1 MLKIADLKVSGM
13 NPVNPAQDMNMI
25 WMPAPTSIEGF
36 YQAQQQLPSLDELT
50 QQSALMVRKM
60 FRCLIA
66 CCKHTFAFFSY
77 FL

>member
-1 MLKIADLKVSGM
+1 M

-50 QQSALMVRKM
+50 QQSALMVSLLP
-60 FRCLIA
+60 FFLPLSRCSTCMQCA
-66 CCKHTFAFFSY
+66 H
-77 FL
+77 FLMI

>member
-1 MLKIADLKVSGM
+1 M

-50 QQSALMVRKM
+50 QQSALMVS
-60 FRCLIA
+60 FVCCFYRCSSFSFNSCMKISTIQAPFIFFDLI
-66 CCKHTFAFFSY
+66 
-77 FL
+77 

>member
-1 MLKIADLKVSGM
+1 M

-50 QQSALMVRKM
+50 QQSALMVSLLP
-60 FRCLIA
+60 FFLHVLSRCSTCMQCAPLLMI
-66 CCKHTFAFFSY
+66 
-77 FL
+77 